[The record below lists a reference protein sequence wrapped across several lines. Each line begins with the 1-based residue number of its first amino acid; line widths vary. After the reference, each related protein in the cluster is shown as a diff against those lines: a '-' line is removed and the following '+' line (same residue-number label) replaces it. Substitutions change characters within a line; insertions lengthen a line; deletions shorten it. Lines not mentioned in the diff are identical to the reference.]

1 MNQSKSF
8 IAIKYL
14 LGLIL
19 LPWCFVVNAE
29 SLTGKL
35 VQVSGSVLVKQVDG
49 KVKVIEQNADIAQG
63 DTLVTDGR
71 TYARI
76 QFADASEIT
85 LAPKS
90 TFIIERFSYDK
101 TTPAQN
107 HAELNLVRGGLQFTA
122 GDIAKNSKDGFVL
135 KTSLGEI
142 KGAASFIIEYTQ
154 VGTTAV
160 AQLTPVYPTLAF
172 NNVVSET
179 QSDAL
184 PDYGI
189 AQLTLAQNAPAL
201 PSGGLALGLYVH
213 VIDGLIQ
220 LSNRGGV
227 QSFAAGQFG
236 FTGSI
241 VQPPVIVPNNPGIQF
256 NPPPAFSSSS
266 TKQSN
271 TGSTNKTNTVDC
283 EVR

>member
-1 MNQSKSF
+1 MNQSKLF
-8 IAIKYL
+8 AIKYL

-19 LPWCFVVNAE
+19 LPWCLVANAA

-35 VQVSGSVLVKQVDG
+35 VQVSGPVLVKQANG
-49 KVKVIEQNADIAQG
+49 KVKVIEQNANIAQG
-63 DTLVTDGR
+63 DTLVTDDR

-76 QFADASEIT
+76 QFADASEVT

-90 TFIIERFSYDK
+90 TFIIERFNYD
-101 TTPAQN
+101 TTIPAQH
-107 HAELNLVRGGLQFTA
+107 HAELNLVRGGVQFTA
-122 GDIAKNSKDGFVL
+122 GDIAKNSKEAFVL

-154 VGTTAV
+154 AGTTAG
-160 AQLTPVYPTLAF
+160 AQLTSPYPTLAF
-172 NNVVSET
+172 NDVISET

-189 AQLTLAQNAPAL
+189 AQLVLAQNTPVSGA
-201 PSGGLALGLYVH
+201 GGLAPGLYVH
-213 VIDGLIQ
+213 VIDGLIN
-220 LSNRGGV
+220 LSNKGGS

-236 FTGSI
+236 YTGNFSS
-241 VQPPVIVPNNPGIQF
+241 PVVLPKNPGMQF
-256 NPPPAFSSSS
+256 TPPPSFFSSTPSGPELGGKS
-266 TKQSN
+266 AS
-271 TGSTNKTNTVDC
+271 VDC